1 MHSVIICADANMY
14 IPIMYVMCLSIYA
27 RIAIGKKNSSILYPP
42 TPGTLQGSAA
52 WAVALNPAVPCYAE
66 GQAICGF
73 SHREVPPMPPTPEIG
88 AG

>member
-1 MHSVIICADANMY
+1 MNPLALQALAKY
-14 IPIMYVMCLSIYA
+14 
-27 RIAIGKKNSSILYPP
+27 
-42 TPGTLQGSAA
+42 QGSAA

-73 SHREVPPMPPTPEIG
+73 SQGEAPPMSPTPEIG

>member
-1 MHSVIICADANMY
+1 MVLPSQNACGEFAHEE
-14 IPIMYVMCLSIYA
+14 
-27 RIAIGKKNSSILYPP
+27 
-42 TPGTLQGSAA
+42 GSAA
-52 WAVALNPAVPCYAE
+52 WAVALNPAVPCCAE

>member
-1 MHSVIICADANMY
+1 MNPLALQAFAKY
-14 IPIMYVMCLSIYA
+14 
-27 RIAIGKKNSSILYPP
+27 
-42 TPGTLQGSAA
+42 QGSAA

-73 SHREVPPMPPTPEIG
+73 SQGEAPPMSPTPEIG